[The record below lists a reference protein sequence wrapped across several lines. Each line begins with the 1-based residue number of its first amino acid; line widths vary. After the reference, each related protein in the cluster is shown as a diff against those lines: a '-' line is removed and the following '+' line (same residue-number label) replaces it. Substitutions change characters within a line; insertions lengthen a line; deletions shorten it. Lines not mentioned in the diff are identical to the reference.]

1 MRQNRYGHR
10 VRHCAPP
17 QVNEP
22 VLDTKIEKL
31 QRNFGDVFVVGL
43 GGEGAV
49 GVVGGD
55 AFE

>member
-31 QRNFGDVFVVGL
+31 QEEKSINDL
-43 GGEGAV
+43 
-49 GVVGGD
+49 
-55 AFE
+55 